1 MDDLSDKYRLT
12 DTGNN
17 LLWLERYKQLTLD
30 LFYHHLH
37 NPCTNLKL
45 SVTRLNYTHKDRIFI
60 QELIKDKSI
69 TIKPADK
76 NLGLVF
82 VDTVWYDNEV
92 KTMLSN
98 KITYQKCKESR
109 NSKTNRIIPFSVET
123 LKNDLYSK
131 LKIITER
138 NKYSLQQLFSDS
150 PDKVIKYLLHRTT
163 STTEIPNIYL
173 LIKIHKPKLCGR
185 PIIPCTKWITSTASI
200 VCDHL
205 LKEVLKDY
213 PIPWLV
219 KDTKSLINLIEKEK
233 IFHKDYTFI
242 SADIASL
249 YTNIDTKFG
258 VKMIQEFLQEA
269 DVPSNRIK
277 LIIELLTFVMDNS
290 YLSFKNEIYHQID
303 GTAMGTPTAPTY
315 ADIIVYMSER
325 NFIKKSF
332 TSGVL
337 VFYKRYLDDIVAYVD
352 NKYVEEFQLNM
363 NKIDSTGKLRFE
375 FQSDKVEIPFLD
387 LVLFKGERFNKE
399 NLFDIRIYQKKMN
412 LYLYIPFNSFHTIS
426 AKKSFI
432 LTELIRYI
440 RNNSNELFF
449 NKLKILF
456 FQRLKDRGY
465 PNLFL
470 SEVFNNIFYE
480 DRKYFLMTKEEFNS
494 CFNDQNLNCSSLS
507 DSPKSLCLIK
517 KIKRFNLLNKKNNDM
532 TIFKIPYNPLSKII
546 PTRKILLEYWDKLF
560 LQGDTN
566 EKISKPII
574 AYQSNPSLQTML
586 INSKHKEK
594 SIITKEKIK
603 QTTLNFSFDKK

>member
-1 MDDLSDKYRLT
+1 
-12 DTGNN
+12 
-17 LLWLERYKQLTLD
+17 
-30 LFYHHLH
+30 
-37 NPCTNLKL
+37 
-45 SVTRLNYTHKDRIFI
+45 
-60 QELIKDKSI
+60 
-69 TIKPADK
+69 
-76 NLGLVF
+76 
-82 VDTVWYDNEV
+82 
-92 KTMLSN
+92 
-98 KITYQKCKESR
+98 
-109 NSKTNRIIPFSVET
+109 
-123 LKNDLYSK
+123 
-131 LKIITER
+131 
-138 NKYSLQQLFSDS
+138 
-150 PDKVIKYLLHRTT
+150 
-163 STTEIPNIYL
+163 
-173 LIKIHKPKLCGR
+173 
-185 PIIPCTKWITSTASI
+185 

-219 KDTKSLINLIEKEK
+219 KDTKSLINCIEKEK

-352 NKYVEEFQLNM
+352 NKYVEEFQFNM